1 MDGRVTDMAPGI
13 WVSSDY
19 CWPSHTHPRKYHWA
33 ICCCV
38 ILLIKID
45 RITIANWLRHR
56 DCIIGHTRFVR
67 LFKFRS
73 MQEDADTTGH
83 KVANLAR
90 KTRSAIGS
98 LCAMDCSGLDVKTAK
113 LAWDEVLMK
122 HYPDGSDPD
131 EVVRLLY
138 AITEDPGM
146 DNCGLG
152 GLTRPFQTELIYR
165 CKERLGDMRPESNDI
180 DYYSIWSSDLD
191 QDMYS
196 DENGCADD
204 EQVHGP
210 QEGVICVSNTNCIV
224 SGEMHVLED
233 VAEVANMPSPIYC
246 LISNQPMATVPKDN
260 DDAAHITQCDTPAM
274 GMPVTGVDSAILPRH
289 MPPPSEPVIL
299 GSDKLV
305 NLSSPMGGSHSDVR
319 SWGINPESIAL
330 IFRIK
335 QEIRDVKVIESM
347 RAYGWDGA
355 RLRPPCH
362 ISIPSHAAP
371 PPPSHPVP
379 HSTHIIA
386 SVKYHNICSSS

>member
-1 MDGRVTDMAPGI
+1 
-13 WVSSDY
+13 
-19 CWPSHTHPRKYHWA
+19 
-33 ICCCV
+33 
-38 ILLIKID
+38 
-45 RITIANWLRHR
+45 
-56 DCIIGHTRFVR
+56 
-67 LFKFRS
+67 
-73 MQEDADTTGH
+73 MQDDTDTTGH
-83 KVANLAR
+83 GLANLAL
-90 KTRSAIGS
+90 KTQSAIGS
-98 LCAMDCSGLDVKTAK
+98 LCAIDCSRLDVTTAK
-113 LAWDEVLMK
+113 LAWDVVLME
-122 HYPDGSDPD
+122 HYPDDSDPD
-131 EVVRLLY
+131 DVDRLLY
-138 AITEDPGM
+138 VITEDPGM
-146 DNCGLG
+146 DTCGLG
-152 GLTRPFQTELIYR
+152 GLTRDFQTELIYR

-180 DYYSIWSSDLD
+180 DYDSVWSSDAD

-210 QEGVICVSNTNCIV
+210 QEGVICVSDTNCIPIDEV
-224 SGEMHVLED
+224 RVPED
-233 VAEVANMPSPIYC
+233 VAEVANMTSP
-246 LISNQPMATVPKDN
+246 ISNQPMATVPKDN

-274 GMPVTGVDSAILPRH
+274 GMPVTGVDSAILPSH
-289 MPPPSEPVIL
+289 MPPPSEPLIL

-371 PPPSHPVP
+371 PPSHPVP
-379 HSTHIIA
+379 HSTRIIA